1 MASAARAEPPKRR
14 GRPPT
19 DELAVLEAA
28 IQLVHDKGAAHATM
42 DAIARHAGITKITL
56 YRRWPSKAALLA
68 EALLHELR
76 KAAPLDQSARPY
88 DAIVGHVIAFTRGL
102 SGTLGVLF
110 ERVIAESLTD
120 ADARVAFRDRYLA
133 LRRRTAIQ
141 IIKRGLADG
150 SFDFPGTAEER
161 HDELYGAL
169 FYRFLFKVGSLNEA
183 AAIRLVR
190 DVLRPR
196 KLRRATS

>member
-1 MASAARAEPPKRR
+1 LAKAARAEAPKRR

-19 DELAVLEAA
+19 DEQAVLDAA
-28 IQLVHDKGAAHATM
+28 IDLVKNEGAALATM
-42 DAIARHAGITKITL
+42 DAIARRAGITKITL
-56 YRRWPSKAALLA
+56 YRRWPSKGTLLA
-68 EALLHELR
+68 DALLHELR
-76 KAAPLDQSARPY
+76 KTAPLDTSVPPY

-133 LRRRTAIQ
+133 LRRQTAIQ
-141 IIKRGLADG
+141 IIRRGLADG

-169 FYRFLFKVGSLNEA
+169 FYRFLFKVGSLSEA
-183 AAIRLVR
+183 AAVKLVR
-190 DVLRPR
+190 NVLKPGPTRQG
-196 KLRRATS
+196 AS